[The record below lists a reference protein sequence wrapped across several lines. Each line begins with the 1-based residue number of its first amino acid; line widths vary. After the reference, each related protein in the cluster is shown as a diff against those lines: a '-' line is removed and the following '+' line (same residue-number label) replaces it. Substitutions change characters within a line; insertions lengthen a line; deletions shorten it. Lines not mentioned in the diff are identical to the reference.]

1 MPVAGNFIERVKKE
15 FGDWSPRV
23 ILDVGSRDLEESIQM
38 SQAWP
43 DAKILA
49 FEPNPDQF
57 KICLEASQGYPNIS
71 IYEYA
76 CSDLEETVTFY
87 LVEGNVGA
95 SSILEPIHMAGG
107 WDNNYQDRTWK
118 EVPGIQA
125 RRLDVILEE
134 LGIDHVDLIWMDVQ
148 GNEFRALNGLG
159 KYIDSVKVIHTE
171 AALRPYYKGHVVK
184 DELEPW
190 LNQQG
195 FSTEFLDLNA
205 QQEHPYGESDIL
217 CIRK

>member
-15 FGDWSPRV
+15 FGDWSPNV

-43 DAKILA
+43 NANILA

-57 KICLEASQGYPNIS
+57 QICLAASKAYPNIS
-71 IYEYA
+71 VYEYA

-87 LVEGNVGA
+87 LVDGNVGA
-95 SSILEPIHMAGG
+95 SSILEPIHMPGG
-107 WDNNYQDRTWK
+107 WDNGYQDRKWR

-125 RRLDVILEE
+125 RRLDSILEE
-134 LGIDHVDLIWMDVQ
+134 LGVGPVDLIWMDVQ
-148 GNEFRALNGLG
+148 GNEYRALTGLG
-159 KYIDSVKVIHTE
+159 KYINDVKVIHTE

-190 LNQQG
+190 LNKQG
-195 FSTEFLDLNA
+195 FTTEFLDLNA
-205 QQEHPYGESDIL
+205 QSEHPYGESDIL

>member
-1 MPVAGNFIERVKKE
+1 
-15 FGDWSPRV
+15 
-23 ILDVGSRDLEESIQM
+23 
-38 SQAWP
+38 
-43 DAKILA
+43 
-49 FEPNPDQF
+49 
-57 KICLEASQGYPNIS
+57 
-71 IYEYA
+71 
-76 CSDLEETVTFY
+76 VTFY
-87 LVEGNVGA
+87 LVEGNIGA
-95 SSILEPIHMAGG
+95 SSILEPIRMPGG

-134 LGIDHVDLIWMDVQ
+134 LGIDHVDLIWIDVQ

-159 KYIDSVKVIHTE
+159 KYIDNVKVIHTE

-184 DELEPW
+184 DELELW